1 MSKLPSV
8 VWANQ
13 SSAKIGNEA
22 DGGDA
27 RVEAT
32 MREQKVAEVVLRD
45 RGIAYAITDRELTVL
60 EISHAGG
67 QLQSWLDGWVGRP
80 LIEVVPELIGSEDVL
95 AAMLAGRLPRFQ
107 LSYVNRELPGH
118 EIAYLTMI
126 ILPRHDAAGRIVGLI
141 HVVHDVTE
149 VGRLEQRL
157 TQQRND
163 LRLLQEE
170 LHRQNLALAAANAEL
185 HRSAQMKSLF
195 VSIAAHELRTPLAS
209 INGYLEMLLDGDAG
223 PLADRQREYLQ
234 IVESST
240 QRLLHITQD
249 LLDLTRIE
257 AGRLEITL
265 RPTDLVE
272 LVNSVATELAPQF
285 SAKEQR
291 LARRMAIG
299 LPLALCD
306 PTRAAQVVGNLLS
319 NASKYSPP
327 GAEIG
332 LEIAA
337 DEEGFLRVTVTDEGM
352 GIPEED
358 RQYIFD
364 PFYRAPH
371 AVQTG
376 ISGIGLGLYIAR
388 ALVELHGGRLWFDST
403 TGQGSAFHV
412 TFPVASAK

>member
-1 MSKLPSV
+1 
-8 VWANQ
+8 
-13 SSAKIGNEA
+13 
-22 DGGDA
+22 
-27 RVEAT
+27 
-32 MREQKVAEVVLRD
+32 MRKQEVAEVILRD
-45 RGIAYAITDRELTVL
+45 RGIVYAITDRRLTVV
-60 EISHAGG
+60 EISQAGG
-67 QLQSWLDGWVGRP
+67 ELQAWLNGWVGRP
-80 LIEVVPELIGSEDVL
+80 LIEVVPELIGCEEAL
-95 AAMLAGRLPRFQ
+95 AAMLAGQLPRFQ
-107 LSYVNRELPGH
+107 LSYVNRELPGR
-118 EIAYLTMI
+118 ETAYLTMI
-126 ILPRHDAAGRIVGLI
+126 VLPCHDDAGRIVGLI

-157 TQQRND
+157 TQQRNE

-209 INGYLEMLLDGDAG
+209 INGYLEMLLDGAAG
-223 PLADRQREYLQ
+223 PLVGRQREYLQ

-240 QRLLHITQD
+240 QRLLRITQD

-272 LVNSVATELAPQF
+272 LVDGVAAELSPQLA
-285 SAKEQR
+285 AKEQR
-291 LARRMAIG
+291 LARRTADG
-299 LPLALCD
+299 LPRALCD

-327 GAEIG
+327 GSEIG

-337 DEEGFLRVTVTDEGM
+337 DSEEGFLRVTVTDCGA

-358 RQYIFD
+358 RPYIFD

-388 ALVELHGGRLWFDST
+388 ALVELHGGRLWFDSI

-412 TFPVASAK
+412 TFPMATR